1 MQKLRPQQIFWLKL
15 FLVFLSLFIHSC
27 GTLNPF
33 KQSQEELDI
42 KIKAYNFEFESKAM
56 ERSSRFVHPD
66 HREEFQKKSLQ
77 IIKNVSIMEASTL
90 DLKFLKDNKP
100 VPSTSSIFE
109 QDFDKAELNVRYQL
123 SILPSTKLKTITVKQ
138 EWVRVDGIWF
148 LIPNLDPFLN

>member
-1 MQKLRPQQIFWLKL
+1 MQKLRPQQLFRLKL

-27 GTLNPF
+27 ATLDPF
-33 KQSQEELDI
+33 KQSQEELDL
-42 KIKAYNFEFESKAM
+42 KIKAFNFEFESKAM

-66 HREEFQKKSLQ
+66 YREEFQKKSLQ
-77 IIKNVSIMEASTL
+77 IVKNVSILEASTL
-90 DLKFLKDNKP
+90 DLILLKDNKP

-123 SILPSTKLKTITVKQ
+123 SVLPSTKVKTMIVKQ
-138 EWVRVDGIWF
+138 EWVRVNGIWF